1 LLKKPLRA
9 SFREKRGIDCSQK
22 ANKYD
27 VFSERHCPIG
37 RPEGLNQQ
45 APKTKNAIREIDL
58 HPSLAEMLRQF
69 IGDRKSGFLFQNRA
83 GKFLCQ
89 TNTLRR
95 SLHPVLK
102 EVGAV
107 KGGFHAF
114 RRFRVTQL
122 RRMHTPG
129 DLIQFW
135 LGHAK
140 QTVTDVYSK
149 LDEDVEFRKEWAE
162 KAGLGFKIEV
172 LGADVAPKRFICT
185 QNQESS
191 VAA

>member
-1 LLKKPLRA
+1 
-9 SFREKRGIDCSQK
+9 
-22 ANKYD
+22 
-27 VFSERHCPIG
+27 
-37 RPEGLNQQ
+37 
-45 APKTKNAIREIDL
+45 
-58 HPSLAEMLRQF
+58 
-69 IGDRKSGFLFQNRA
+69 
-83 GKFLCQ
+83 
-89 TNTLRR
+89 
-95 SLHPVLK
+95 
-102 EVGAV
+102 
-107 KGGFHAF
+107 
-114 RRFRVTQL
+114 
-122 RRMHTPG
+122 MHTPG